1 VFSKVDFVGRWRL
14 WFAISCVLIAAG
26 ITAIALGNLNFGI
39 DFEGGTKFTVASP
52 DRHPGEGGIRQA
64 LPGFVARDAVIQTAG
79 NGYEVRTPV
88 LSQEQRSQVEDSLRE
103 ALGGE
108 VSETSVS
115 PTFGGQVRDQA
126 LQAVA
131 AAMLIIVAFIS
142 VRFEFAFALAAMVA
156 LLHDILITVGF
167 YAIVGRE
174 VTLVTVV
181 AVLTVLGYSLYDTI
195 IIFDRVREN
204 TPRVGYNR
212 RRFDETVN
220 TSITLHPDPHNRTP
234 DLRRDDPGRLR
245 FRPPRRHRRRHLQLH
260 LYRLARPV
268 AVQGVARRE
277 ASARALGLGEN
288 PSRGHGE
295 EMLERRS
302 CSGAVQVVVSWL
314 SQHGLSLPVGV
325 GTEPALYHVGVAR
338 FLGRWLC
345 AGRSARRS
353 SV

>member
-1 VFSKVDFVGRWRL
+1 VFSKVDFVGQWKL
-14 WFAISCVLIAAG
+14 WFAISGVLLVAG
-26 ITAIALGNLNFGI
+26 IAAIALGNLNFGI

-52 DRHPGEGGIRQA
+52 DRELSEGEIREE

-79 NGYEVRTPV
+79 NGYEIRTPV
-88 LSQEQRSQVEDSLRE
+88 LSQQQRSQVEESLRE

-131 AAMLIIVAFIS
+131 AALLIIVAFIS

-156 LLHDILITVGF
+156 LLHDILMTVGF

-195 IIFDRVREN
+195 IIFDRIREN

-212 RRFDETVN
+212 RRFDQTIN
-220 TSITLHPDPHNRTP
+220 DSIR
-234 DLRRDDPGRLR
+234 
-245 FRPPRRHRRRHLQLH
+245 Q
-260 LYRLARPV
+260 V
-268 AVQGVARRE
+268 V
-277 ASARALGLGEN
+277 
-288 PSRGHGE
+288 
-295 EMLERRS
+295 RRS
-302 CSGAVQVVVSWL
+302 IYTSLCTLIPITALLIFGETTLADFAFALLVGIIAGTYSSIFIASPV
-314 SQHGLSLPVGV
+314 LSLYKAWRAGKLR
-325 GTEPALYHVGVAR
+325 PA
-338 FLGRWLC
+338 
-345 AGRSARRS
+345 RST
-353 SV
+353 